1 MKAFVTFLMTVTAS
15 VGAIADMSPMEMR
28 ILQTRVFEKNPYE
41 VLDAIAALCEDR
53 SLNPMGSFSKGGVT
67 CLSISSPE
75 FKVGFF
81 GDVKVP
87 PKQVF
92 SLKFSCQRPC
102 DLEESKKTVVR
113 IRVNHHADQIGQHE
127 QSTDPADYAELFDAI
142 AQYLFIEAIEWDPAV
157 QY

>member
-15 VGAIADMSPMEMR
+15 VSALADVSPMELR

-41 VLDAIAALCEDR
+41 VYDAITALCEDR
-53 SLNPMGSFSKGGVT
+53 SLNPMGRFSQGGLT

-75 FKVGFF
+75 FKVGFL
-81 GDVKVP
+81 GNVKVP

-92 SLKFSCQRPC
+92 SIKFSCQRPC
-102 DLEESKKTVVR
+102 DLEDGEKTIVR
-113 IRVNHHADQIGQHE
+113 IRVNHHADQIGQQE
-127 QSTDPADYAELFDAI
+127 QSTDPADYDELFDAI